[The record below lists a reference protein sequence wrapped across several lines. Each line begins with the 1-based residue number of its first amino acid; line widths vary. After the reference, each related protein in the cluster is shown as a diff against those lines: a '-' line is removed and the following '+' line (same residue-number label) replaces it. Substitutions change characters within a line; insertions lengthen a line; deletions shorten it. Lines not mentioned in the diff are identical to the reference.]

1 MSEQPEPPKLRV
13 SFLMDQIA
21 GHITNYHNIRRVVDA
36 DPTIEATWIEVEY
49 HKEGRALERWSARL
63 HVPTYVSGVLRGSLE
78 MRRGLRRT
86 RPDVYFCNT
95 SIAAFFSR
103 SLAKT
108 PTLYD
113 TDATPSRSTRC
124 RPTPARVRTRSAE
137 RIKRAIN
144 TRLFTSVG
152 LIQAWSHW
160 AKDSYV
166 DDYGVDPARTFVN
179 PPGIDLDRW
188 RRPSDRP
195 RRDGPPARAVRRG
208 RLRPQGRRTAPSRGP
223 RRSRPAPSSCT
234 PSPVT
239 RSATPNVVV
248 HRGLGPNSPELVER
262 YHDADVFV
270 LPSLGECFGI
280 ATVEAMAAGLPV
292 VASDTGG
299 TADIVADGVNGF
311 IVTTGDLDSLTTA
324 LDRLVADPELCRSM
338 GSRSAEL
345 AQERFDLT
353 SNVRRTI
360 EQMRR
365 LATTASPRR

>member
-1 MSEQPEPPKLRV
+1 M
-13 SFLMDQIA
+13 
-21 GHITNYHNIRRVVDA
+21 
-36 DPTIEATWIEVEY
+36 
-49 HKEGRALERWSARL
+49 
-63 HVPTYVSGVLRGSLE
+63 LRGSLE
-78 MRRGLRRT
+78 MRHGLRRT

-113 TDATPSRSTRC
+113 IDATPQQVDEMPAYASRDENAVSR
-124 RPTPARVRTRSAE
+124 

-152 LIQAWSHW
+152 LIQAWSRW

-195 RRDGPPARAVRRG
+195 MRDGPPRVLFVGGDFARKGGELLLDVGRG
-208 RLRPQGRRTAPSRGP
+208 A
-223 RRSRPAPSSCT
+223 SRPTPSSCT

-239 RSATPNVVV
+239 RSRRRPNVVV

-311 IVTTGDLDSLTTA
+311 IVTTGDLDSLTTV